1 MDTNNLNKKD
11 YIENRDE
18 LLNKMQEI
26 VEKAKEEKRA
36 MSTEEQIK
44 FDDFEK
50 EIKNIDST
58 LKKFEQYRNLENL
71 VSEKENNK
79 ENNEEKTEKDK
90 FLRFLKGEQ
99 RALDISSNGAIIP
112 TTIASKIIEK
122 VKELSPIYSMA
133 TVYNLSGDL
142 TFPIYDDENSAISAS
157 YVDDMTELIE
167 HTGKFTTTTLTN
179 NIIGCLVKISK
190 SLVNRTDFD
199 LTSFSINKVSKAF
212 AEFLE
217 KELITGTIDKLQG
230 LSSINN
236 IITSISS
243 DKIVADELIDLQ
255 MSIPEIYQNN
265 ACWIM
270 NKSTLKSLRKLKDN
284 DGNYLLGN
292 MLNGFGYE
300 LLGKKVYITESCDEL
315 ESGKIP
321 IYYGDMSGLYVKL
334 TKNLQIQVLMEK
346 YATQYAIGI
355 IGYMEC
361 DSKIIEPQ
369 KLVCLKMKS

>member
-11 YIENRDE
+11 YIEKRDE

-36 MSTEEQIK
+36 MSTEEQVK

-58 LKKFEQYRNLENL
+58 LKKIEQYRNLENL
-71 VSEKENNK
+71 VSGKENNK
-79 ENNEEKTEKDK
+79 EDNEEKTEKDK

-99 RALDISSNGAIIP
+99 RALDVSSNGAIIP

-122 VKELSPIYSMA
+122 IKELSPIYSMS

-142 TFPIYDDENSAISAS
+142 TFPIYDEENSAISAS
-157 YVDDMTELIE
+157 YVEDMTELIE
-167 HTGKFTTTTLTN
+167 NTGKFTTTTLTN

-199 LTSFSINKVSKAF
+199 LISFFIDKVSKAF
-212 AEFLE
+212 AELLE
-217 KELITGTIDKLQG
+217 KELITGTSDKLQG

-243 DKIVADELIDLQ
+243 DKISTDELIDLQ

-270 NKSTLKSLRKLKDN
+270 NKSTLKSLRKSKDN
-284 DGNYLLGN
+284 VGNYLLGN
-292 MLNGFGYE
+292 ALNGFGYE
-300 LLGKKVYITESCDEL
+300 LLGKKVYITESCDES
-315 ESGKIP
+315 EAGKIP

-361 DSKIIEPQ
+361 DSKVIEPQ